1 MTIQCKGI
9 THTGAQCGRF
19 IKHGEYCKRH
29 ISQAGETFTHTN
41 DSDDD
46 TDSVVSTRDSGVA
59 AGAVAEPVV
68 AEPVVVEP
76 VAAEPVAAEPVV
88 VEPVVAEPVVVE
100 PVVAEPVVVEPV
112 AAEPVVAE
120 PVVAE
125 PVVAEPVVAEPV
137 VAEPVVVEPV
147 VAEPVELADDTLLPS
162 AGEYD
167 DMPALEPIVV
177 EPVSPIVKESVK
189 PSTPVEENEIVND
202 NSYYYFYS
210 SLIIGCSAIGIALL
224 TTLFKRT
231 QQSME

>member
-46 TDSVVSTRDSGVA
+46 TDSVVSTRDSGVV
-59 AGAVAEPVV
+59 AGAA
-68 AEPVVVEP
+68 
-76 VAAEPVAAEPVV
+76 
-88 VEPVVAEPVVVE
+88 VEPVVAEPL
-100 PVVAEPVVVEPV
+100 VAEPVATEPV
-112 AAEPVVAE
+112 VVAE

-137 VAEPVVVEPV
+137 AAEPVAVEPV
-147 VAEPVELADDTLLPS
+147 VAEPVVEDADKSLDDMPALETNVVAPEVAAEPVVENATAIL
-162 AGEYD
+162 D

-177 EPVSPIVKESVK
+177 DPVSPIVKESIK
-189 PSTPVEENEIVND
+189 PSTPVEANEIVND